1 MNTTNPESPE
11 SMAVAAERR
20 SDIPESRPVVPAWA
34 VSLVLH
40 VGGLLALAL
49 LMFDP
54 PQPPPERLVLTQDPF
69 EDAVVLE
76 AIDVVVSDERAD
88 EVGAQ
93 SEQGAAM
100 AEAVAPEIAEVV
112 VASVETVTE
121 QAVDVVVQPLD
132 LLPTAK
138 TLTEA
143 IVVKG
148 AVSGVGT
155 VGASGAV
162 DRLAAEINGYLEQQS
177 RKTVVFW
184 LFDQSVSLAA
194 QRKEIASRLERV
206 FDEIGVAH
214 GGPKSKRLL
223 NMVVGY
229 GKDVAPITK
238 EPTGDCQAVVE
249 AIRSIEIDE
258 SGVEN
263 TFAAIG
269 AAAEVGWRYRNATPR
284 QNVLIIAFTDEVGN
298 DEERADQTTAYCQKL
313 GIPVYV
319 VGVPAPFGQRQVK
332 MKFVEPD
339 PDYDQSEQWAVVE
352 QGPETLYPEFVRIRS
367 GRFHNEAIDSG
378 FGPFSLNKLCAA
390 TGGIYFAV
398 HPNRSASGRV
408 TDRQVAP
415 MASQLRHFFDPEVMQ
430 QYRPDYRTKAEL
442 DGVLAAN
449 RAKKALVE
457 AAKNAEI
464 NPMESPTMTFP
475 RENDGDLARL
485 LGLAQ
490 RDAALLLVN
499 VDRIYDVLEKG
510 RPDRPKIEEKRWQA
524 GYDLAL
530 GRILALKVRTDAY
543 NSMLGQA
550 KAGMKFQN
558 PNSDTWQLVPA
569 DDVSGVDSRTQK
581 LAGQAREF
589 LEKVVA
595 EHPGTPWALLA
606 AEELETP
613 LGYRWE
619 ERHTGVNKPAM
630 NAGNNNDNVPRAPQ
644 DDTKKKLAPPKPK
657 RNLKDV

>member
-1 MNTTNPESPE
+1 MNLDSTEST
-11 SMAVAAERR
+11 SVGAEEHASSPR
-20 SDIPESRPVVPAWA
+20 SRSAVPAWA

-49 LMFDP
+49 FVFDP
-54 PQPPPERLVLTQDPF
+54 PLPLPERLVLTQDPF
-69 EDAVVLE
+69 EDTVVLE
-76 AIDVVVSDERAD
+76 AIDVVVSDERTE

-93 SEQGAAM
+93 SERGAAM
-100 AEAVAPEIAEVV
+100 AEAVAPEIADVV

-121 QAVDVVVQPLD
+121 QAVDIVVQPLD
-132 LLPTAK
+132 LLPSAK

-155 VGASGAV
+155 AGASGAV
-162 DRLAAEINGYLEQQS
+162 DRLAAEINGYLEQRS

-206 FDEIGVAH
+206 FDELGVAY

-229 GKDVAPITK
+229 GKNVTPITK
-238 EPTGDCQAVVE
+238 EPTSDSQTVVE

-263 TFAAIG
+263 TFTAIG
-269 AAAEVGWRYRNATPR
+269 AAAEVGWRYRNGTPR
-284 QNVLIIAFTDEVGN
+284 QNVLIIVFTDEVGN

-339 PDYDQSEQWAVVE
+339 PDYDQSEQRAVVE
-352 QGPETLYPEFVRIRS
+352 QGPETLYPEVVRIRA
-367 GRFHNEAIDSG
+367 GRFHNDAIDSG

-398 HPNRSASGRV
+398 HPNRKASGRV
-408 TDRQVAP
+408 TDRELAA
-415 MASQLRHFFDPEVMQ
+415 MSSQMRHFFDPELMQ
-430 QYRPDYRTKAEL
+430 QYRPDYRTKAEI
-442 DGVLAAN
+442 DGLLAAN

-464 NPMESPTMTFP
+464 NPMEAPTLAFP
-475 RENDGDLARL
+475 RKDDGDLARL
-485 LGLAQ
+485 LSLAQ
-490 RDAALLLVN
+490 RDAALLLDR
-499 VDRIYDVLEKG
+499 VDRIYDTLEKG
-510 RPDRPKIEEKRWQA
+510 RPDRPNIEEKRWQA
-524 GYDLAL
+524 GYDLAM

-550 KAGMKFQN
+550 KAGMKFHK
-558 PNSDTWQLVPA
+558 PDSDTWQLVPA
-569 DDVSGVDSRTQK
+569 DDVSDVDSRTQK
-581 LAGQAREF
+581 LAAQAKEF
-589 LEKVVA
+589 LQRVVT

-613 LGYRWE
+613 IGYRWE

-630 NAGNNNDNVPRAPQ
+630 NAGNNNNNLSAPQ
-644 DDTKKKLAPPKPK
+644 DDKKKKLAPPKPK
-657 RNLKDV
+657 RNLKNV

>member
-1 MNTTNPESPE
+1 MTPDSPKSTPCE
-11 SMAVAAERR
+11 TEPWVDAPASGLT
-20 SDIPESRPVVPAWA
+20 VPAWA

-49 LMFDP
+49 FVFDP
-54 PQPPPERLVLTQDPF
+54 PLPLPERLVLTQDPF
-69 EDAVVLE
+69 EDSVVLE
-76 AIDVVVSDERAD
+76 ALDVVVSDERT
-88 EVGAQ
+88 EETGAQ
-93 SEQGAAM
+93 SEQGAEM
-100 AEAVAPEIAEVV
+100 AEAVAPEISEVV
-112 VASVETVTE
+112 VASVETITE
-121 QAVDVVVQPLD
+121 QSVDIVVQPLD
-132 LLPTAK
+132 LMPTAK

-155 VGASGAV
+155 AGASGAV
-162 DRLAAEINGYLEQQS
+162 DRLAAEINGYLEQRS

-206 FDEIGVAH
+206 FDELGVAH

-229 GKDVAPITK
+229 GKNVTPVTK
-238 EPTGDCQAVVE
+238 EPTDDCQTVVE

-263 TFAAIG
+263 TFTAIG

-298 DEERADQTTAYCQKL
+298 DEERADQVTAACQKL

-352 QGPETLYPEFVRIRS
+352 QGPETLYPEVVRIRS
-367 GRFHNEAIDSG
+367 GRFADDPIDSG

-398 HPNRSASGRV
+398 HPNRNASGRV
-408 TDRQVAP
+408 TDPQVAA
-415 MASQLRHFFDPEVMQ
+415 MASQLRHFFDPDVMQ
-430 QYRPDYRTKAEL
+430 AYRPDYRTKAEI
-442 DGVLAAN
+442 DGLLAVN

-457 AAKNAEI
+457 AAKSSEV
-464 NPMESPTMTFP
+464 NPMASPTMTFP
-475 RENDGDLARL
+475 RQNDGELARL

-490 RDAALLLVN
+490 RDAALLLVK
-499 VDRIYDVLEKG
+499 VDQIYDTLEKG
-510 RPDRPKIEEKRWQA
+510 LADRPKIEEKRWQA

-550 KAGMKFQN
+550 KAGMKFQK
-558 PNSDTWQLVPA
+558 PDSDTWQLVPA

-581 LAGQAREF
+581 LAAQAKDF
-589 LEKVVA
+589 LQRVVT
-595 EHPGTPWALLA
+595 EHSGTPWALLA

-613 LGYRWE
+613 VGYRWE
-619 ERHTGVNKPAM
+619 ERHTGVNTPKM
-630 NAGNNNDNVPRAPQ
+630 NANNNNNNNLSAPQ
-644 DDTKKKLAPPKPK
+644 DDAKKKKLAPPKPR
-657 RNLKDV
+657 RNLKNV

>member
-1 MNTTNPESPE
+1 MNTTNAGSPE
-11 SMAVAAERR
+11 STSVAAAEP
-20 SDIPESRPVVPAWA
+20 SDGSASLPAAPAWA

-49 LMFDP
+49 FMFDP
-54 PQPPPERLVLTQDPF
+54 PQPLPERLVLTQDPF
-69 EDAVVLE
+69 EDAVVPE
-76 AIDVVVSDERAD
+76 AIDVVVSDERTE

-93 SEQGAAM
+93 SERGAEM
-100 AEAVAPEIAEVV
+100 AEAVAPQVAEIV

-121 QAVDVVVQPLD
+121 EAVDILVQPLD
-132 LLPTAK
+132 LLPAAK
-138 TLTEA
+138 KLTEA
-143 IVVKG
+143 VVVKG

-155 VGASGAV
+155 TGASGAV
-162 DRLAAEINGYLEQQS
+162 DRLAAEINGYLEQRS

-206 FDEIGVAH
+206 FDELGVAH

-229 GKDVAPITK
+229 GKNVTPVTR
-238 EPTGDCQAVVE
+238 EPTSDSQSVVE

-263 TFAAIG
+263 TFTAIG
-269 AAAEVGWRYRNATPR
+269 AAAEVGWRYRNGTPR

-319 VGVPAPFGQRQVK
+319 VGIPAPFGQRQVK

-352 QGPETLYPEFVRIRS
+352 QGPETLYPEVVRIRS
-367 GRFHNEAIDSG
+367 GRFHNDAIESG

-398 HPNRSASGRV
+398 HPNRNASGRV
-408 TDRQVAP
+408 SDRQVAP

-430 QYRPDYRTKAEL
+430 EYRPDYRTKAEI
-442 DGVLAAN
+442 DGLLAAN

-457 AAKNAEI
+457 AAKSAEI

-475 RENDGDLARL
+475 RKDDGDLARL
-485 LGLAQ
+485 LSLAQ
-490 RDAALLLVN
+490 RDAALLLDR
-499 VDRIYDVLEKG
+499 VDRIYDTLEKG
-510 RPDRPKIEEKRWQA
+510 RPDRPKVEEKRWQA

-558 PNSDTWQLVPA
+558 PNNDTWQLVPA

-581 LAGQAREF
+581 LAGQAKE
-589 LEKVVA
+589 LLQKVVA

-613 LGYRWE
+613 IGYRWE
-619 ERHTGVNKPAM
+619 ERHTGVNKPAT
-630 NAGNNNDNVPRAPQ
+630 NPGNNNNVPRAPR
-644 DDTKKKLAPPKPK
+644 DDTMRKLAPPKPK
-657 RNLKDV
+657 RNLKNV

>member
-1 MNTTNPESPE
+1 MNSDLSESTFLEPEQRGHAFSH
-11 SMAVAAERR
+11 RL
-20 SDIPESRPVVPAWA
+20 VVPPWA

-40 VGGLLALAL
+40 VGGLLGLAL
-49 LMFDP
+49 LAFDP
-54 PQPPPERLVLTQDPF
+54 PLPLPERLVLTQDPL
-69 EDAVVLE
+69 EDTVVLE
-76 AIDVVVSDERAD
+76 TLDVVVSDEPTE

-93 SEQGAAM
+93 SERGAEM
-100 AEAVAPEIAEVV
+100 AEAVAPQIAEIM
-112 VASVETVTE
+112 VASVETVHE
-121 QAVDVVVQPLD
+121 QAVDIVVQPLD
-132 LLPTAK
+132 IMPTAK

-143 IVVKG
+143 MVVKG

-155 VGASGAV
+155 AGASGAV
-162 DRLAAEINGYLEQQS
+162 DRLAAEINGYLEERS

-229 GKDVAPITK
+229 GKNVSPITK
-238 EPTGDCQAVVE
+238 EPTDDCQTVVE

-298 DEERADQTTAYCQKL
+298 DEDRADQTAAYCQKL

-332 MKFVEPD
+332 MKFIEPD

-352 QGPETLYPEFVRIRS
+352 QGPESLYPEVVRIRS
-367 GRFHNEAIDSG
+367 GRFANDAIDSG
-378 FGPFSLNKLCAA
+378 FGPFSLNKLCAV

-398 HPNRSASGRV
+398 HPNRNTSGRV
-408 TDRQVAP
+408 TDRQVAA
-415 MASQLRHFFDPEVMQ
+415 MASQLRHFFDPDVMQ
-430 QYRPDYRTKAEL
+430 AYRPDYRKKADI
-442 DGVLAAN
+442 DGLLAGN

-457 AAKNAEI
+457 AAKNSEI
-464 NPMESPTMTFP
+464 SPMESPTMTFP
-475 RENDGDLARL
+475 RENDGELARL

-499 VDRIYDVLEKG
+499 IDRIYDTLEKG
-510 RPDRPKIEEKRWQA
+510 IPDRPKIEEKRWQA
-524 GYDLAL
+524 GFDLAL

-550 KAGMKFQN
+550 KAGMKFQK
-558 PNSDTWQLVPA
+558 PDSDTWQLVPA

-581 LAGQAREF
+581 LAAQAKEF
-589 LEKVVA
+589 LQRVVT

-613 LGYRWE
+613 VGYRWE
-619 ERHTGVNKPAM
+619 ERHTGVNKPKM
-630 NAGNNNDNVPRAPQ
+630 NTNTNNNNNLSAPE
-644 DDTKKKLAPPKPK
+644 DDAKKKKLAPPKPK
-657 RNLKDV
+657 RNLKNV

>member
-1 MNTTNPESPE
+1 MNADVGESVSDDMDPPENV
-11 SMAVAAERR
+11 VATHLT
-20 SDIPESRPVVPAWA
+20 IPAWA

-40 VGGLLALAL
+40 VTGLLALAL
-49 LMFDP
+49 FVFDP
-54 PQPPPERLVLTQDPF
+54 PLPPLERLVLTQDPF
-69 EDAVVLE
+69 EDPVVLE
-76 AIDVVVSDERAD
+76 ALDVVVSDERTNQ
-88 EVGAQ
+88 VGAE
-93 SEQGAAM
+93 SEQGAEM
-100 AEAVAPEIAEVV
+100 AEAVAPEISDVV
-112 VASVETVTE
+112 VTSVETVTD
-121 QAVDVVVQPLD
+121 QVADVLVQPLE
-132 LLPTAK
+132 LMPTAK
-138 TLTEA
+138 KLTEA

-155 VGASGAV
+155 AGASGAV
-162 DRLAAEINGYLEQQS
+162 DRLAAEINGYLEQRS

-194 QRKEIASRLERV
+194 QRKEIASRLDRV

-229 GKDVAPITK
+229 GKNITPITK
-238 EPTGDCQAVVE
+238 EPTNDCQTVVE

-263 TFAAIG
+263 TFTAIG
-269 AAAEVGWRYRNATPR
+269 AAAEAGWRFRNATPR
-284 QNVLIIAFTDEVGN
+284 ENVLIIVFTDEVGN
-298 DEERADQTTAYCQKL
+298 DEDKADQATAYCQKL

-332 MKFVEPD
+332 IKFIEPD

-352 QGPETLYPEFVRIRS
+352 QGPETLYPEVVRIRS
-367 GRFHNEAIDSG
+367 GRLQNDAIDSG

-398 HPNRSASGRV
+398 HPNRNASGRV
-408 TDRQVAP
+408 SDRDVAA
-415 MASQLRHFFDPEVMQ
+415 MASQLRHFFDPELMQ
-430 QYRPDYRTKAEL
+430 QYRPDYRTKAEIESL
-442 DGVLAAN
+442 LAEN

-457 AAKNAEI
+457 AAKNSEI
-464 NPMESPTMTFP
+464 SPMESPTTTFP
-475 RENDGDLARL
+475 RKDDGDLARL

-490 RDAALLLVN
+490 RDAALLLVQ
-499 VDRIYDVLEKG
+499 VDRIYEMLEKG
-510 RPDRPKIEEKRWQA
+510 LNDRPKIKEKRWQA

-530 GRILALKVRTDAY
+530 GRVLALKVRTDAY

-550 KAGMKFQN
+550 KAGMKFQK
-558 PNSDTWQLVPA
+558 PESDTWELVPA

-581 LAGQAREF
+581 MAAQAKEL
-589 LEKVVA
+589 LERVVA
-595 EHPGTPWALLA
+595 EHAGTPWALLA
-606 AEELETP
+606 SEELKTP
-613 LGYRWE
+613 IGYQWE

-630 NAGNNNDNVPRAPQ
+630 NAGNNNNNPPAPQ
-644 DDTKKKLAPPKPK
+644 DDQKKKLAPPKPK
-657 RNLKDV
+657 RNLKNV

>member
-1 MNTTNPESPE
+1 MNAESPE
-11 SMAVAAERR
+11 STPSEVDDRIDSLA
-20 SDIPESRPVVPAWA
+20 DRPLVPAWA

-40 VGGLLALAL
+40 VGGLLGLAL
-49 LMFDP
+49 FVFEP
-54 PQPPPERLVLTQDPF
+54 PLPLPERLVLTQDPF
-69 EDAVVLE
+69 EDSVVLE
-76 AIDVVVSDERAD
+76 PLDVVVSDERTE

-93 SEQGAAM
+93 SERGAEM

-121 QAVDVVVQPLD
+121 QAADIVVQPLD
-132 LLPTAK
+132 LMPTAK

-155 VGASGAV
+155 AGASGAV
-162 DRLAAEINGYLEQQS
+162 DRLAAEINGYLEQRS

-206 FDEIGVAH
+206 FDELGVAH

-229 GKDVAPITK
+229 GKNVTPVTK
-238 EPTGDCQAVVE
+238 EPTDDCQSVVE

-263 TFAAIG
+263 TFTAIG

-352 QGPETLYPEFVRIRS
+352 QGPETLYPEVVRIRS
-367 GRFHNEAIDSG
+367 GRSANDAIDSG

-398 HPNRSASGRV
+398 HPNRNASGRV
-408 TDRQVAP
+408 TDRQVAA
-415 MASQLRHFFDPEVMQ
+415 MASQLRHFFDTDAMQ
-430 QYRPDYRTKAEL
+430 AYRPDYRTKAEI
-442 DGVLAAN
+442 DGLLAGN

-457 AAKNAEI
+457 AAKNSEI
-464 NPMESPTMTFP
+464 NPMETPTMTFP
-475 RENDGDLARL
+475 RENDGELARL

-490 RDAALLLVN
+490 RDAALLLVK
-499 VDRIYDVLEKG
+499 VDRIYDTLEKG
-510 RPDRPKIEEKRWQA
+510 QPDRPKIEEKRWQA
-524 GYDLAL
+524 GYDLAM
-530 GRILALKVRTDAY
+530 GRVLALKVRTDAY

-550 KAGMKFQN
+550 KAGMKFQK
-558 PNSDTWQLVPA
+558 PDSDTWQLVPA

-581 LAGQAREF
+581 LATQAKEF
-589 LEKVVA
+589 LQRVVA

-606 AEELETP
+606 AEELQTP
-613 LGYRWE
+613 IGYRWE
-619 ERHTGVNKPAM
+619 ERHTGVNAPKM
-630 NAGNNNDNVPRAPQ
+630 SAGNNNNVPRAPQ
-644 DDTKKKLAPPKPK
+644 DDKKRNLAPPKPK
-657 RNLKDV
+657 RNLKNV

>member
-1 MNTTNPESPE
+1 MTSESHELTP
-11 SMAVAAERR
+11 SDVQER
-20 SDIPESRPVVPAWA
+20 VVSPSSGPTAPAWA

-49 LMFDP
+49 FAFDP
-54 PQPPPERLVLTQDPF
+54 PQPPLERLVLTQDPF
-69 EDAVVLE
+69 EDPVLLE
-76 AIDVVVSDERAD
+76 AVDVVVSDERTE

-93 SEQGAAM
+93 SERGAEM
-100 AEAVAPEIAEVV
+100 AEAVAPEISEVV

-121 QAVDVVVQPLD
+121 QDVDIVVQPLD
-132 LLPTAK
+132 VMPSAK

-143 IVVKG
+143 MVVKG

-155 VGASGAV
+155 AGASGAV

-194 QRKEIASRLERV
+194 QRKEIASRLDRV

-214 GGPKSKRLL
+214 GGPKRKRLL

-229 GKDVAPITK
+229 GKNVTPITK
-238 EPTGDCQAVVE
+238 EPTNDCQTVVE

-263 TFAAIG
+263 TFTAIG
-269 AAAEVGWRYRNATPR
+269 AAAEAGWRFRNATPR
-284 QNVLIIAFTDEVGN
+284 QNVLIIVFTDEVGN
-298 DEERADQTTAYCQKL
+298 DEDRADQATAACQKL

-352 QGPETLYPEFVRIRS
+352 QGPETLYPELLRIRS
-367 GRFHNEAIDSG
+367 GRFQNDAVDSG

-398 HPNRSASGRV
+398 HPNRNASGRV
-408 TDRQVAP
+408 TDREVVA
-415 MASQLRHFFDPEVMQ
+415 MASQLRHFFDPQVMQ
-430 QYRPDYRTKAEL
+430 QYRPDYRTKAEI
-442 DGVLAAN
+442 DGLLAGN
-449 RAKKALVE
+449 RAKKSLVE
-457 AAKNAEI
+457 AAKNSEI
-464 NPMESPTMTFP
+464 DPMEAPTMTFP
-475 RENDGDLARL
+475 RKDDGDLARL

-490 RDAALLLVN
+490 RDAALLLDR
-499 VDRIYDVLEKG
+499 VDRIYDTLEKG
-510 RPDRPKIEEKRWQA
+510 LSDRPKIEEKRWQA
-524 GYDLAL
+524 GYDLAM

-550 KAGMKFQN
+550 KAGMKFQKAD
-558 PNSDTWQLVPA
+558 SDTWQLVPA
-569 DDVSGVDSRTQK
+569 DDVASVDSRTQK
-581 LAGQAREF
+581 LAAQAKELLQR
-589 LEKVVA
+589 VVA
-595 EHPGTPWALLA
+595 EHPATPWALLA

-613 LGYRWE
+613 IGYRWE
-619 ERHTGVNKPAM
+619 ERNTGVNKPAM
-630 NAGNNNDNVPRAPQ
+630 NAGNNNNNNNVSAPQ
-644 DDTKKKLAPPKPK
+644 DDQKRKMAPPKPK
-657 RNLKDV
+657 RNLKNV

>member
-1 MNTTNPESPE
+1 MNAESPE
-11 SMAVAAERR
+11 STPSEVDDRIDSPA
-20 SDIPESRPVVPAWA
+20 DRPLVPAWA

-40 VGGLLALAL
+40 VGGLLGLAL
-49 LMFDP
+49 FVFEP
-54 PQPPPERLVLTQDPF
+54 PLPLPERLVLTQDPF
-69 EDAVVLE
+69 EDSVVLE
-76 AIDVVVSDERAD
+76 ALDVVVSDERTE

-93 SEQGAAM
+93 SERGAEM

-121 QAVDVVVQPLD
+121 QAADIVVQPLD
-132 LLPTAK
+132 LMPTAK

-155 VGASGAV
+155 AGASGAV
-162 DRLAAEINGYLEQQS
+162 DRLAAEINGYLEQRS

-206 FDEIGVAH
+206 FDELGVAH

-229 GKDVAPITK
+229 GKNVTPVTK
-238 EPTGDCQAVVE
+238 EPTDDCQSVVE

-263 TFAAIG
+263 TFTAIG

-352 QGPETLYPEFVRIRS
+352 QGPETLYPEVVRIRS
-367 GRFHNEAIDSG
+367 GRSANDAIDSG

-398 HPNRSASGRV
+398 HPNRNASGRV
-408 TDRQVAP
+408 TDRQVAA
-415 MASQLRHFFDPEVMQ
+415 MASQLRHFFDTDAMQ
-430 QYRPDYRTKAEL
+430 AYRPDYRTKAEI
-442 DGVLAAN
+442 DGLLAGN

-457 AAKNAEI
+457 AAKNSEI
-464 NPMESPTMTFP
+464 NPMETPTMTFP
-475 RENDGDLARL
+475 RENDGELARL

-490 RDAALLLVN
+490 RDAALLLVK
-499 VDRIYDVLEKG
+499 VDRIYDTLEKG
-510 RPDRPKIEEKRWQA
+510 QPDRPKIEEKRWQA
-524 GYDLAL
+524 GYDLAM

-550 KAGMKFQN
+550 KAGMKFQK
-558 PNSDTWQLVPA
+558 PDSDTWQLVPA

-581 LAGQAREF
+581 LATQAKEF
-589 LEKVVA
+589 LQRVVA

-606 AEELETP
+606 AEELQTP
-613 LGYRWE
+613 IGYRWE
-619 ERHTGVNKPAM
+619 ERHTGVNAPKM
-630 NAGNNNDNVPRAPQ
+630 SAGNNNNVPRAPQ
-644 DDTKKKLAPPKPK
+644 DDKKRNLAPPKPK
-657 RNLKDV
+657 RNLKNV

>member
-1 MNTTNPESPE
+1 MP
-11 SMAVAAERR
+11 AVSDDRH
-20 SDIPESRPVVPAWA
+20 DIPVSGLSVPAWA

-40 VGGLLALAL
+40 VGGLLGLAL
-49 LMFDP
+49 FAFDP
-54 PQPPPERLVLTQDPF
+54 PPPLPERLVLTQDPF
-69 EDAVVLE
+69 EDTVVLE
-76 AIDVVVSDERAD
+76 AIDVVVSDERTE

-93 SEQGAAM
+93 SERGAEM

-121 QAVDVVVQPLD
+121 QAVDIVVQPLD
-132 LLPTAK
+132 LLPTAR

-155 VGASGAV
+155 AGAAGAV
-162 DRLAAEINGYLEQQS
+162 DRLAAEINGYLEQRR

-194 QRKEIASRLERV
+194 QRNEIASRLERV
-206 FDEIGVAH
+206 FDELGVAH

-223 NMVVGY
+223 NMVVAY
-229 GKDVAPITK
+229 GKNVTPITK
-238 EPTGDCQAVVE
+238 EPTSDSQTVVE

-263 TFAAIG
+263 TFTAIG
-269 AAAEVGWRYRNATPR
+269 AAAEVGWRYRNGTPR
-284 QNVLIIAFTDEVGN
+284 QNVLVIAFTDEVGN
-298 DEERADQTTAYCQKL
+298 DEERADQTTASCQKL

-319 VGVPAPFGQRQVK
+319 VGVPAPFGLREVK

-352 QGPETLYPEFVRIRS
+352 QGPETLYPEVIRIRS
-367 GRFHNEAIDSG
+367 GRPDDAIDSG

-398 HPNRSASGRV
+398 HPNRNASGRV
-408 TDRQVAP
+408 TDKQLAP
-415 MASQLRHFFDPEVMQ
+415 MAAQLRQFFDPEVMQ
-430 QYRPDYRTKAEL
+430 QYRPDYRTKAEI
-442 DGVLAAN
+442 DGLLAAN

-457 AAKNAEI
+457 AAKTAEI

-475 RENDGDLARL
+475 RKDDGDLARL
-485 LGLAQ
+485 LSLAQ
-490 RDAALLLVN
+490 RDAALLLDR
-499 VDRIYDVLEKG
+499 VDRTHETLEKG

-524 GYDLAL
+524 GYDLAM

-550 KAGMKFQN
+550 KAGMKFQK
-558 PNSDTWQLVPA
+558 PTSDTWQLVPA
-569 DDVSGVDSRTQK
+569 DDMSGVDSKTQK
-581 LAGQAREF
+581 LATQTKEF
-589 LEKVVA
+589 LRRVVA
-595 EHPGTPWALLA
+595 EHPGTPWAKLA
-606 AEELETP
+606 GDELEAP

-630 NAGNNNDNVPRAPQ
+630 NAGNNNNNNVPRAPQ

-657 RNLKDV
+657 RNLKNV